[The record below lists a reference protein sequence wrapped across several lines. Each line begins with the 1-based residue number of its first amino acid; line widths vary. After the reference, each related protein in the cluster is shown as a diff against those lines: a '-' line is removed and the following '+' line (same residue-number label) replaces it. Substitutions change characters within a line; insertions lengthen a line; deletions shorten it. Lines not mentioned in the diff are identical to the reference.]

1 MNLERFLEL
10 VLDNP
15 DNISIEYSNI
25 NGKKTVIVNGEN
37 LSEKEEEEFECKEE
51 PFDDTQIKANIVLF
65 KRDLEK
71 IDDHIFELVLDE
83 CAERGFNMSDMTE
96 GLELVHFSKEEAA
109 YAQDVIDTMRDV
121 IGKVINDEI
130 DRLKKLSEI
139 ANV

>member
-37 LSEKEEEEFECKEE
+37 LSEKEEEEEFECKEE

-65 KRDLEK
+65 KRYLEK

-83 CAERGFNMSDMTE
+83 CAKQGFNMSDMSE
-96 GLELVHFSKEEAA
+96 VLELECYTKGDAK
-109 YAQDVIDTMRDV
+109 YAQEVIDLMKGV
-121 IGKVINDEI
+121 IKRVINKEI
-130 DRLKKLSEI
+130 ERLTEV
-139 ANV
+139 ANE